1 MKCFYWNRTKN
12 TNLIGTTREKLT
24 FFDIVGNIFMGSNTD
39 AGLGDADYSVYI
51 KASASENA
59 RSLDFYKLL
68 KQMPCMLFQ
77 NWANIREQ
85 K

>member
-1 MKCFYWNRTKN
+1 
-12 TNLIGTTREKLT
+12 
-24 FFDIVGNIFMGSNTD
+24 MGSNTD

-68 KQMPCMLFQ
+68 KKMPCMLFQ
-77 NWANIREQ
+77 N
-85 K
+85 